1 MQTNDKEMQTAPA
14 EDWPCRERPIL
25 QESSSDSRN
34 GSINRSLAGNRSES
48 FAMHFSMNL
57 RTSGSFTFAS
67 DAGLIPLNEQKNDKM
82 TVV

>member
-14 EDWPCRERPIL
+14 EDWPGRERPIL

-57 RTSGSFTFAS
+57 RT
-67 DAGLIPLNEQKNDKM
+67 
-82 TVV
+82 